1 MILILRICLAT
12 ASFSCVYCLT
22 CLHCTDI
29 ESPRHCKHVME
40 CPSGEVCHMHM
51 TTTKYGEVLYD
62 LGCTETSTC
71 YNRSHGN
78 QLCDDCCSTDLCN
91 AAGCGHTGFPSGRG
105 PICYSCSAQTTEGSC
120 HTIDFCAT
128 NEMCMIN
135 EEREF
140 GDRVYTSRCAVN
152 AHCENQNTETAAIIG
167 RSVSQHSRSVTET
180 MCHQC
185 CHRDLCNAHCVPI
198 TKADYCASTP
208 CVNGRCDN
216 SMTGYTCVCDQL
228 YTGQNCSEVDYCA
241 STPCVHGRCVN
252 GITGYTCVCDPL
264 YNGQICSDVDYCST
278 TPCVHG
284 KCVNGK
290 TGYTCVCDQLYTGQN
305 CSEAEYCASTPCV
318 HGRCV
323 NGMTGYTCVCDQLY
337 TGQTARN

>member
-22 CLHCTDI
+22 CLRCTDI

-51 TTTKYGEVLYD
+51 TTNKYGEVLYD

-152 AHCENQNTETAAIIG
+152 AHCENQKTETAAIIG

-216 SMTGYTCVCDQL
+216 SMPGNTCVCDQL
-228 YTGQNCSEVDYCA
+228 YTGQNCSEVNY
-241 STPCVHGRCVN
+241 
-252 GITGYTCVCDPL
+252 
-264 YNGQICSDVDYCST
+264 
-278 TPCVHG
+278 
-284 KCVNGK
+284 
-290 TGYTCVCDQLYTGQN
+290 
-305 CSEAEYCASTPCV
+305 PCV

-323 NGMTGYTCVCDQLY
+323 NGMTGYTCVCDPLY
-337 TGQTARN
+337 NGQICSVPRFHRSGSFLPINRGQEVVLCMSFLENSWNSSLKLALQDDKWQIFYMCLTHRSSEGLDPLV